1 MTSEVLAKAVAA
13 AIDAAEPATTYNLD
27 CFVTSEVGHNDLLT
41 RCRPVRQGGAYVG
54 VGPCQNFSYIGA
66 LRPSCALIVDAR
78 IDNLI
83 EHLIFKL
90 VFERARTPAQYLA
103 VLCSRHL
110 PADVPPEPG
119 ALLSAFDQAAAPAEL
134 FGANWLALRGGLA
147 GRWGLPPALLAR
159 AERIYREFHRRG
171 LSITSVNAE
180 LLARLDYIP
189 DLRTVIA
196 STSYTGESL
205 HFLTDARRYDY
216 VREMQL
222 SDRIIPLLG
231 NVSDAGTIDAAN
243 SLLAELGEQVSTVYL
258 SNMEE
263 FLLHR
268 YEIGSDGIASRPNPM
283 GTLSGEWGAAY
294 GRLVRALRQLD
305 TTDECLLIR
314 HLFPGEDHNFS
325 YGVFPWLAG
334 SILPLRRFLRRYDTE
349 APQTVFDTYW

>member
-1 MTSEVLAKAVAA
+1 MTGVVLAKVVATA
-13 AIDAAEPATTYNLD
+13 LAAAEPASTYNLD

-41 RCRPVRQGGAYVG
+41 RCRPVRQGGAYLG

-66 LRPSCALIVDAR
+66 LRPACALIVDAR

-103 VLCSRHL
+103 VLCSRLL
-110 PADVPPEPG
+110 PADVPPDPG
-119 ALLSAFDQAAAPAEL
+119 ALLPAFDRAPAPAGL
-134 FGANWLALRGGLA
+134 FEDNWRVLCRDLAD
-147 GRWGLPPALLAR
+147 RWSMPPALMGR

-171 LSITSVNAE
+171 LSITSVSDE
-180 LLARLDYIP
+180 LLANLDYIP

-205 HFLTDARRYDY
+205 HFLTDAERYDY
-216 VREMQL
+216 VRELQL

-231 NVSDAGTIDAAN
+231 NIADPPTIHAAN
-243 SLLAELGEQVSTVYL
+243 GLLAELSERVSTVYL

-268 YEIGSDGIASRPNPM
+268 YEIGFAGIASRPNPT
-283 GTLSGEWGAAY
+283 GALSGEWGVAY
-294 GRLVRALRQLD
+294 DRLVDALRLLD

-314 HLFPGEDHNFS
+314 FLFPGEDENFS

-334 SILPLRRFLRRYDTE
+334 SILPLERFLRRYDTE